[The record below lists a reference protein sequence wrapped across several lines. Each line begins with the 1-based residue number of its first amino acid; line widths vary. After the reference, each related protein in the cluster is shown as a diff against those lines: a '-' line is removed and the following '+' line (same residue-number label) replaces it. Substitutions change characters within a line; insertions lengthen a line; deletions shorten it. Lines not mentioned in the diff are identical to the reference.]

1 MARSKIIFI
10 TGKGGVGKTTISCH
24 LGQAAAQLNIRTL
37 LVEVNGSKQIPF
49 YFGTPEDGYNV
60 IRVSPNLSCIS
71 ITPQDAIEDYILQQ
85 IHSKRIYK
93 LVFQNR
99 LVQPLL
105 NGAPGLHNAVQ
116 IGKIYELCTSGD
128 WDLIIVDAPAT
139 GHGITMIDAAKH
151 MVELTRMGPMY
162 DSNVLVDEV
171 ISDTTN
177 TGILMVSTPER
188 LPVKECIDLYQ
199 RLPSNRQKGVL
210 GAVINQYEILDYPP
224 NIEHDLKTIGPTETT
239 IYTQYLTE
247 HNCALKLEQ
256 TLPVPVFHYPYQ
268 QLDKANPQLDNS
280 ISFLNKLMGAFKD
293 V

>member
-24 LGQAAAQLNIRTL
+24 LGQAAAQLNLRTL
-37 LVEVNGSKQIPF
+37 LVEVNDSKQIPF
-49 YFGTPEDGYNV
+49 YFGIDEDGYKV
-60 IRVSPNLSCIS
+60 IEISSHLSCIS

-151 MVELTRMGPMY
+151 MVELTRIGPMY
-162 DSNVLVDEV
+162 ESNILVDEV
-171 ISDTTN
+171 ISDTTQ
-177 TGILMVSTPER
+177 TGILMVSTPEG

-199 RLPSNRQKGVL
+199 RLPTNRQKGVL
-210 GAVINQYEILDYPP
+210 GAVLNQYEVLDYPQ
-224 NIEHDLKTIGPTETT
+224 NIQQEMRTLGPTEST
-239 IYTQYLTE
+239 IYTQYLNE
-247 HNCALKLEQ
+247 YRCARNLEKS
-256 TLPVPVFHYPYQ
+256 LPVPVFHYPYQ
-268 QLDKANPQLDNS
+268 QLDKDKPQLDCS
-280 ISFLNKLMGAFKD
+280 ITFLRNLMGAFSD